1 MQLHAYNEVP
11 VQVSKEIIT
20 RVTGE

>member
-11 VQVSKEIIT
+11 PQISKEIVA